1 MICTKDMYIFI
12 YGWPS
17 ICGISCFF
25 KNVPGSFQGE
35 GAHHWNQ
42 HGWHDRAGELE
53 NPPVL
58 RWENPDF
65 PIPKWL
71 VLGFKKANHVWC
83 FRRINAYK
91 CDKWTH
97 GVMVRPPFFV
107 VKIWLMGVSGQ
118 NRDDLTMFLD
128 IPGERERERERY
140 FDIPWYTQ
148 TSISSTYPNI
158 YKKSLLI
165 YIIYVLSIYSEH
177 VTSIPWIQEL
187 AIAVPQRVASLALL
201 ATYSSAL
208 YALPTTAAL
217 VDLARS
223 MGLLTR
229 DLREQGLE
237 DGGFL
242 GIEHDGKLG
251 V

>member
-1 MICTKDMYIFI
+1 M
-12 YGWPS
+12 
-17 ICGISCFF
+17 
-25 KNVPGSFQGE
+25 
-35 GAHHWNQ
+35 H
-42 HGWHDRAGELE
+42 
-53 NPPVL
+53 
-58 RWENPDF
+58 
-65 PIPKWL
+65 
-71 VLGFKKANHVWC
+71 
-83 FRRINAYK
+83 INAINGPMVWW
-91 CDKWTH
+91 CDPLFLWSRF
-97 GVMVRPPFFV
+97 GSWGLAVRTGTISPCSWIYP
-107 VKIWLMGVSGQ
+107 
-118 NRDDLTMFLD
+118 
-128 IPGERERERERY
+128 ERERERY